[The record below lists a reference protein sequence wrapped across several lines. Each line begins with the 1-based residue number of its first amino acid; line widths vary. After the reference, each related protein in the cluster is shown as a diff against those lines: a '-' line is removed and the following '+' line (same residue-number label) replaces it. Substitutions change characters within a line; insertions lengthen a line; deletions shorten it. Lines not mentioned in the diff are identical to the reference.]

1 MTVFFMMSILMF
13 QYRHFLISFY
23 KIHNLIY
30 LTIHNKI
37 MYLSGRIQKLDE
49 MTLGLVEVE
58 RNIRNVVEKDENIAE
73 KHKINN

>member
-1 MTVFFMMSILMF
+1 MF

-37 MYLSGRIQKLDE
+37 MYLSGRNQKLDE
-49 MTLGLVEVE
+49 MTLALVAVE
-58 RNIRNVVEKDENIAE
+58 KNIRNVVENDENITE
-73 KHKINN
+73 KQIIND